1 VSSVRVF
8 IAATTGPVEIQR
20 ITEEDPEVN
29 SVVCLGGKA
38 MPLPISAA
46 YDAFVRVPTGV
57 VQRYFGHAA
66 YRADISATV
75 EDGYSWQLG
84 MFAAHGLFAAR
95 RLAAGD
101 DPSPGAILVA
111 TGEVDRDLN
120 VLPIDHLAVKL
131 ERLSGVVA
139 AMARGGARVT
149 IAIPAGNR
157 DEIDEEW
164 LAARRLGPGVC
175 RVLPV
180 GTVEELFREL
190 ELDPPAEEA
199 AHPIAVV
206 PGVEAPTAPRT
217 RTLAL
222 VAAGL
227 AAAVLV
233 VGIAASAAFSD
244 WRALGEAGRIG
255 DLDKALNEA
264 AREGGLPGFKARL
277 FETWLRYTRPADGSV
292 EIQVREF
299 RAPGRG
305 SCAAVRFGSA
315 KAEAHLVAKS
325 APEVFETGAFEG
337 LCGLEIAAEAGSDDV
352 YLWGR
357 FERRMGG
364 GGGAP
369 DDAIVLGPNSRS
381 LKWEIDLPRRLP
393 AALNARLVVIAARHP
408 LDGAEGW
415 LGRSIPAAGAAAEGR
430 AWYDLVARLNARGV
444 TVVRATYRVGR

>member
-1 VSSVRVF
+1 MSSVRVF

-57 VQRYFGHAA
+57 VQRHFGHAA
-66 YRADISATV
+66 YRADVSATV

-95 RLAAGD
+95 RLAVGD

-149 IAIPAGNR
+149 IAIPAGNS

-180 GTVEELFREL
+180 ETAEDLFREL

-199 AHPIAVV
+199 SHPIAVM
-206 PGVEAPTAPRT
+206 PEAPPAPRT

-233 VGIAASAAFSD
+233 FGIAASAAFSD

-255 DLDKALNEA
+255 DLDKALTEA
-264 AREGGLPGFKARL
+264 ARAGGIPGFKARL
-277 FETWLRYTRPADGSV
+277 FETWLGYTRPADGSV

-299 RAPGRG
+299 RAPGGG

-315 KAEAHLVAKS
+315 KAEPHLVAKS
-325 APEVFETGAFEG
+325 APETFETGAFEG
-337 LCGLEIAAEAGSDDV
+337 LCGLEIAAQAGSDDA

-357 FERRMGG
+357 FERRMGER
-364 GGGAP
+364 GGAP
-369 DDAIVLGPNSRS
+369 DDVIVLGPNSRS

-408 LDGAEGW
+408 LNGAEGW
-415 LGRSIPAAGAAAEGR
+415 LGRLIPRTGAAPPDGR
-430 AWYDLVARLNARGV
+430 VWYDLVARLNARGV
-444 TVVRATYRVGR
+444 TLLRATYRVGR